1 MTISTFGIESAFYV
15 KIKSMKHVF
24 KLDIMRSHSMDGK
37 NRKDVYPGLKVDIVL
52 KKDQRTGKTTEGIVK
67 DLLTNSSSHPHGIK
81 VRLTDGQIGRV
92 CQTYPQ

>member
-1 MTISTFGIESAFYV
+1 
-15 KIKSMKHVF
+15 
-24 KLDIMRSHSMDGK
+24 MDGK

-92 CQTYPQ
+92 CQTYP